1 MLQVAIGAV
10 LLIAGM
16 VSVFPYPILGVP
28 LITGGYLL
36 VQNAPKGAAQELQ
49 GVFFGLGLLGVL
61 ATLVVGLLSIL
72 F

>member
-10 LLIAGM
+10 LLVAGM
-16 VSVFPYPILGVP
+16 VAVFPYPILGVP
-28 LITGGYLL
+28 LIAGGYLL

-49 GVFFGLGLLGVL
+49 GVFFGFGLLGVIAIIVIGVL
-61 ATLVVGLLSIL
+61 GAI